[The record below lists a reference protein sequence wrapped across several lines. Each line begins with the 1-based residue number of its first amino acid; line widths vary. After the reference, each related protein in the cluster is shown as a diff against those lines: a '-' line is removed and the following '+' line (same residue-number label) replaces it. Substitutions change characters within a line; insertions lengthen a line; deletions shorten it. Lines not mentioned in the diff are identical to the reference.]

1 MNCPRSS
8 TAILESTFF
17 AAKSAKISALCP
29 LRQKRILTNSSS
41 PQSSPASMGHESVS
55 RDREMVV
62 FPIDKAPL
70 VCGRVLREWGFLFWL
85 RSVSLAP
92 ISHPRPVRLLGAF
105 HCSPS
110 SVISHSPIIAPL
122 QARTGVL
129 PQNWE
134 PACRRCR
141 LRCGTER
148 LVSEQAW

>member
-1 MNCPRSS
+1 MNCPRIS
-8 TAILESTFF
+8 TAMLESTFF
-17 AAKSAKISALCP
+17 AAKSAKISGPCP
-29 LRQKRILTNSSS
+29 LLQKRTLTKSSS

-62 FPIDKAPL
+62 FPIDKEPL
-70 VCGRVLREWGFLFWL
+70 VCGRVVREWGFLFWL

-110 SVISHSPIIAPL
+110 SFISNSPSTAPL
-122 QARTGVL
+122 HALTGLL

-134 PACRRCR
+134 PAC
-141 LRCGTER
+141 GTER
-148 LVSEQAW
+148 LVSSKL